1 MQAEDGTFISDFANI
16 PTPPNLILSTY
27 ENITRRL
34 QRQKSLKYST
44 WNGDPKE
51 HSCMYVKYVRQTEA

>member
-1 MQAEDGTFISDFANI
+1 MAKRCLPRRLVETLIICIMQAEGGTFISDFANI

-34 QRQKSLKYST
+34 QRQKI
-44 WNGDPKE
+44 
-51 HSCMYVKYVRQTEA
+51 